1 VRAQDEATLK
11 SWQVVLGEQ
20 SSIEL
25 GGALPK
31 VETVQAQKIAAETI
45 QARQRGIRQRKKQ
58 RARQHEEAAKEFMC
72 KTRAQDSVLMASGK
86 ASMEGKR
93 WDEAS
98 AQFEQALTDAQAQQA
113 RPWKRSSGKAPTKF
127 KYMWA
132 DAGLWGDAA
141 KVNPLRWTMV
151 TPEVL
156 AEQMDAEVAKSVNRP
171 VYVRTD
177 DGDDDDERLFAGPAA
192 VAGWI
197 RTNLAREPG
206 GEQRSGHAT
215 CKKCGVQ
222 VHRTSF
228 ISFPGWVYRESLSGC
243 L

>member
-1 VRAQDEATLK
+1 MK

-93 WDEAS
+93 CS
-98 AQFEQALTDAQAQQA
+98 FGSF
-113 RPWKRSSGKAPTKF
+113 RSSSFSASSHLELRSRYFSRTRTKSWLF
-127 KYMWA
+127 C
-132 DAGLWGDAA
+132 
-141 KVNPLRWTMV
+141 KV
-151 TPEVL
+151 
-156 AEQMDAEVAKSVNRP
+156 
-171 VYVRTD
+171 
-177 DGDDDDERLFAGPAA
+177 
-192 VAGWI
+192 
-197 RTNLAREPG
+197 
-206 GEQRSGHAT
+206 
-215 CKKCGVQ
+215 
-222 VHRTSF
+222 
-228 ISFPGWVYRESLSGC
+228 
-243 L
+243 